1 MLKKKQ
7 KNKDVDAIIDDITI
21 YSDFGNR
28 RISCCSSLK
37 VKFKNKNLF
46 SFAVV
51 LWELMPRINENY
63 VLIKKKNTVKNLN

>member
-7 KNKDVDAIIDDITI
+7 KNKDVLTLSLTILQYTVILVTDA
-21 YSDFGNR
+21 YPAAHPLKL
-28 RISCCSSLK
+28 SLK
-37 VKFKNKNLF
+37 TKNLF

-63 VLIKKKNTVKNLN
+63 VLIKKKTR